1 MNLTSIGII
10 GAGQMGSGIAY
21 VCAASGY
28 KVKLYDIDSK
38 LINIALE
45 KINKNLSYQLKIKN
59 INQTEQEAAF
69 SLVEP
74 INNLRKLSSV
84 DLIIE
89 CVIENKQIKS
99 DIYQELEKYLKK
111 EAVVATNTSSLS
123 ISNLASTFI
132 RPNKFIGIHFMNPP
146 HMTNL
151 IELIKGDLT
160 DNNTLNIAR
169 QFVSSLDKK
178 CVISKDSP
186 AFIVNRILIPMINEA
201 IYALHEGVAD
211 VNSIDQALKLGA
223 NHPMGPLEL
232 ADFIGLDTC
241 LYILQT
247 LYTETSNEKYKPS
260 PLLVQYVDKGLLG
273 KKTGKGFYKH

>member
-59 INQTEQEAAF
+59 IDQTEKEAAF

-99 DIYQELEKYLKK
+99 DIYQELEK
-111 EAVVATNTSSLS
+111 
-123 ISNLASTFI
+123 
-132 RPNKFIGIHFMNPP
+132 
-146 HMTNL
+146 
-151 IELIKGDLT
+151 
-160 DNNTLNIAR
+160 
-169 QFVSSLDKK
+169 
-178 CVISKDSP
+178 
-186 AFIVNRILIPMINEA
+186 
-201 IYALHEGVAD
+201 
-211 VNSIDQALKLGA
+211 
-223 NHPMGPLEL
+223 
-232 ADFIGLDTC
+232 
-241 LYILQT
+241 
-247 LYTETSNEKYKPS
+247 
-260 PLLVQYVDKGLLG
+260 
-273 KKTGKGFYKH
+273 